1 MSGFGAMLAFEPAD
15 PELTA
20 DTFMRRL
27 TLIKPAVSLGGIETT
42 ICDPART
49 SHAKVTSEVR
59 TRQGITDNLLRL
71 SVGIEN
77 VDDLMED
84 IKQAAGE

>member
-1 MSGFGAMLAFEPAD
+1 
-15 PELTA
+15 
-20 DTFMRRL
+20 MRKL
-27 TLIKPAVSLGGIETT
+27 KLIKPAVSLGGIETT

-49 SHAKVTSEVR
+49 SHAKVSAKVR

-77 VDDLMED
+77 IDDLIED
-84 IKQAAGE
+84 LRQAAQA